1 MTSSMTQLSCVRGAA
16 TLTTVLT
23 LLLAAAPAHADAGA
37 STNAQSRCQIKNAT
51 FKAPGG
57 DTYSGGGMSG
67 EERTYVCAYAGGRA
81 VEIGK
86 AGNPEASSE
95 GGVGPAVQRLTFAG
109 ETAGVVYTDEEGAR
123 ELRVIDLT
131 SGRTQFSYSL
141 GGGSPGIP
149 GEVSETGQAEVGTIV
164 VASDG
169 SVAWTEQ
176 AAERHG
182 YEVVEHSRGATTV
195 LDDTLSTAA
204 HSLTLSGSTLH
215 WRSYGGVLHSATLD

>member
-1 MTSSMTQLSCVRGAA
+1 MTSSMTQTFSTRGIAIF
-16 TLTTVLT
+16 TI
-23 LLLAAAPAHADAGA
+23 LLGLLVASPADAGA
-37 STNAQSRCQIKNAT
+37 GPSANAQSRCETKNAI

-57 DTYSGGGMSG
+57 DAYSDGGMSG
-67 EERTYVCAYAGGRA
+67 EERTYVCAYAGGRT

-86 AGNPEASSE
+86 AGNPEASSG
-95 GGVGPAVQRLTFAG
+95 GGVGPAVQRLAFAG
-109 ETAGVVYTDEEGAR
+109 ETAGVAYTDEEGTR

-131 SGRTQFSYSL
+131 SGHTQFSYSL
-141 GGGSPGIP
+141 GGDSPGIP
-149 GEVSETGQAEVGTIV
+149 GEVSETGQAEVGAIV

-176 AAERHG
+176 AAGRHG
-182 YEVVEHSRGATTV
+182 YEVVEHGPDGTET

-215 WRSYGGVLHSATLD
+215 WRSYGGALHSATLD

>member
-1 MTSSMTQLSCVRGAA
+1 MTSPLPQTFSMRGVIA
-16 TLTTVLT
+16 LTTVLG
-23 LLLAAAPAHADAGA
+23 LLVATPAHAGTSAPA
-37 STNAQSRCQIKNAT
+37 SAQSRCQTKNAT

-57 DTYSGGGMSG
+57 DAYSDGGMSG
-67 EERTYVCAYAGGRA
+67 EERTYICAYAGGRA

-86 AGNPEASSE
+86 AGNPEASSG
-95 GGVGPAVQRLTFAG
+95 GGVGPAVQRLAFAG
-109 ETAGVVYTDEEGAR
+109 ETAGVVYTDEEGTR
-123 ELRVIDLT
+123 ELRVVDLA
-131 SGRTQFSYSL
+131 SGHTQFSYSL
-141 GGGSPGIP
+141 GGGSSGIP

-176 AAERHG
+176 AARKHG
-182 YEVVEHSRGATTV
+182 YQVIEHGRDGTEV

-215 WRSYGGVLHSATLD
+215 WRSYGGTRHSATLD

>member
-1 MTSSMTQLSCVRGAA
+1 MTSSMTLTFSARDAA

-23 LLLAAAPAHADAGA
+23 LLAAATPAHAGTGA
-37 STNAQSRCQIKNAT
+37 SASAQARCQTKNAT

-57 DTYSGGGMSG
+57 DAYSGGGMSG
-67 EERTYVCAYAGGRA
+67 VERTYICAYAGGRA

-95 GGVGPAVQRLTFAG
+95 GGEGPAVQRLAFAG
-109 ETAGVVYTDEEGAR
+109 ETAGVAYTDEEGAR
-123 ELRVIDLT
+123 ELQVVDLT
-131 SGRTQFSYSL
+131 NGHTQFSYSL
-141 GGGSPGIP
+141 GGGSSGIP
-149 GEVSETGQAEVGTIV
+149 GEVSETGQAEVGAIV

-176 AAERHG
+176 AAGKRG
-182 YEVVEHSRGATTV
+182 YEVIEHGRNGTAV
-195 LDDTLSTAA
+195 LDDTMSTAA

-215 WRSYGGVLHSATLD
+215 WRSYGGAQHSATLD